1 MANSEKKF
9 DKLFRDKLLNH
20 EETPSKLAWEKL
32 EHRLNEQK
40 KGGIAAFP
48 WMQMAAA
55 FVLLLG
61 MGYIIWQ
68 NINADQT
75 PLPQLA
81 EVVPAQDEEPE
92 IVEGLLKEEQSEIIP
107 DKTEAKALENK
118 KSSTGS
124 SSQQFNESQKRPSEP
139 KNDFIASTER
149 ERELDPIISVPELS
163 LPDLD
168 LHESIALQ
176 SIEEQP
182 NEESIEDEVPY
193 KITIKSS
200 GLKDDSQKPGLIG
213 EIENKV
219 DKIGGFL
226 NKVEQGFADLQD
238 AKANLFASNTPK
250 KERSK

>member
-9 DKLFRDKLLNH
+9 DQLFRDKLINH

-32 EHRLNEQK
+32 ENRLNEQK
-40 KGGIAAFP
+40 KGGLAAFP

-55 FVLLLG
+55 LIVFLG

-68 NINADQT
+68 TINSDQK
-75 PLPQLA
+75 PEPQLA
-81 EVVPAQDEEPE
+81 EVMPTQVEEPKTVQE
-92 IVEGLLKEEQSEIIP
+92 ELKKEDTGIIP
-107 DKTEAKALENK
+107 DTNETEVLDIQKNTAV
-118 KSSTGS
+118 SSK
-124 SSQQFNESQKRPSEP
+124 QQIIESQKREVEP
-139 KNDFIASTER
+139 KNDYIASTES
-149 ERELDPIISVPELS
+149 ERQLDPIISIPELN
-163 LPDLD
+163 LPELD
-168 LHESIALQ
+168 LNESIALQ
-176 SIEEQP
+176 SIGEQHDEEAI
-182 NEESIEDEVPY
+182 EEETPY

-200 GLKDDSQKPGLIG
+200 GLKDESQKPGLIG